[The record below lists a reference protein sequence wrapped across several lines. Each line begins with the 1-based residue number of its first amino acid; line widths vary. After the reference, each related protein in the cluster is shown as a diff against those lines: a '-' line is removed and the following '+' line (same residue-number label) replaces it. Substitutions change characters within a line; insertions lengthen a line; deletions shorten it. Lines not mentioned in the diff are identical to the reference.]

1 MLGEQ
6 PMLKSLRR
14 RLRHPDMNHGPTLV
28 QAVLTSKSIQLSQ
41 SRHSH
46 VLRIGILK
54 GFLGRQLSIRSLHR
68 LTHHHELDAEHDRHE
83 APPLTYHTARHAN
96 KAPC

>member
-1 MLGEQ
+1 
-6 PMLKSLRR
+6 MLKSLRR

-28 QAVLTSKSIQLSQ
+28 QAILTSKSIQLSR
-41 SRHSH
+41 SRHRV

-54 GFLGRQLSIRSLHR
+54 GFSGRQLSLQSLHR
-68 LTHHHELDAEHDRHE
+68 LTPHHELDAEHDRHE
-83 APPLTYHTARHAN
+83 ALPLTYHTARHAN